1 MQWKENLEDFLLIQ
15 RTVMTI
21 FMIGFRQ
28 AILTDWTIIIPG
40 ASCSTFA
47 LSDCWPPIG
56 ITQNGVKQW
65 LEETSHHKPDDL
77 IDGACERNLKHIIS
91 VLPYRI

>member
-21 FMIGFRQ
+21 
-28 AILTDWTIIIPG
+28 LNDWTIIIPG

-47 LSDCWPPIG
+47 LSDWPAIE
-56 ITQNGVKQW
+56 ITRNSVK
-65 LEETSHHKPDDL
+65 TM
-77 IDGACERNLKHIIS
+77 A
-91 VLPYRI
+91 